1 MRTSVSSNSPVHGGL
16 YEPVNR
22 LVTVDRAADFSQL
35 FPIAV
40 NQVDRTTL
48 YRIADG
54 TLSPLEGPMGEADYR
69 SCLETCAIE
78 RNGKSWAWTI
88 PIVLP
93 VTEAEAQHLTSG
105 AEIALTFEGEAF
117 GKLEVDSVFEWDK
130 QAFIE
135 SVYGTSRTDHPGARL
150 WTEDPRKHLVG
161 GRISL
166 VPFEDDRP
174 FAGRVMSPIQT
185 RKMLEEKEYEQS
197 VAFQTRNPL
206 HRAHEY
212 ALVYGAEVVLRS
224 TGKKTGVMLNPLV
237 GQLKGDDVPAATRMD
252 TYEALAEGRFL
263 GQGDMDKDLW
273 KSKNQDLNDQ
283 LHLIGLDIRMYYG
296 GPKEAV
302 MHAIYRQNLGFTHF
316 IVGRKHADAPFDD
329 KSAIWGDFDAQEIFT
344 NLGGEL
350 AIQTTNVGF
359 AAYFEE
365 IDRVG
370 LIEDN
375 KGNTIVNISG
385 TEMREI
391 LGNGE
396 MPDDRVMRSSTA
408 KILVDFYAKKKS

>member
-1 MRTSVSSNSPVHGGL
+1 MEL
-16 YEPVNR
+16 
-22 LVTVDRAADFSQL
+22 AA
-35 FPIAV
+35 
-40 NQVDRTTL
+40 
-48 YRIADG
+48 
-54 TLSPLEGPMGEADYR
+54 
-69 SCLETCAIE
+69 
-78 RNGKSWAWTI
+78 
-88 PIVLP
+88 
-93 VTEAEAQHLTSG
+93 
-105 AEIALTFEGEAF
+105 
-117 GKLEVDSVFEWDK
+117 
-130 QAFIE
+130 
-135 SVYGTSRTDHPGARL
+135 
-150 WTEDPRKHLVG
+150 
-161 GRISL
+161 
-166 VPFEDDRP
+166 
-174 FAGRVMSPIQT
+174 
-185 RKMLEEKEYEQS
+185 
-197 VAFQTRNPL
+197 
-206 HRAHEY
+206 
-212 ALVYGAEVVLRS
+212 
-224 TGKKTGVMLNPLV
+224 
-237 GQLKGDDVPAATRMD
+237 GDDQRAF
-252 TYEALAEGRFL
+252 RF
-263 GQGDMDKDLW
+263 GQGLGPG
-273 KSKNQDLNDQ
+273 LE
-283 LHLIGLDIRMYYG
+283 LIGLDMRMYYG
-296 GPKEAV
+296 GPAEAV